1 MILVARNKIFIKFY
15 FSLVLISSCTDN
27 DYVTSYSFYGST
39 MGTTYTVVI
48 KSNDKKPV
56 SIKND
61 IEVILAKINQEM
73 STYDTD
79 SYISNFNKDIS
90 MKEFQLPRYFSQV
103 LEKSFYYYD
112 ISKGLFDITVHP
124 LYKLW
129 GFQSKTINVSEPLE
143 SQVLST
149 LEFVGMDNLIY
160 DSTRKSLQKTNLKTS
175 IDVSAIAKGYAVD
188 VISDYLIESGYK
200 SFLIDIGGEIKVS
213 SSDELFW
220 EIGIQ
225 KPNITEI
232 GSVSNVIRLRN
243 NAIATSGSYSNFI
256 DYINTNSKRCHIINP
271 KDGYPVIIEDGLIAS
286 ASVIANSCIDADAIA
301 TILMLQS
308 AKDALNFINRLENVE
323 AYLIY
328 IDNEEFKTVQSDG
341 FSKFIH

>member
-1 MILVARNKIFIKFY
+1 MILVARNKILIKFY
-15 FSLVLISSCTDN
+15 FSLILISSCTDN
-27 DYVTSYSFYGST
+27 DYVTSYSFNGST

-48 KSNDKKPV
+48 KNNNEKPV
-56 SIKND
+56 SMKND
-61 IEVILAKINQEM
+61 IETILAKINQEM

-90 MKEFQLPRYFSQV
+90 MKEFKLPSYFSQV
-103 LEKSFYYYD
+103 IEKSFYYYD

-124 LYKLW
+124 LYELW
-129 GFQSKTINVSEPLE
+129 GFQTKTINASEPLP

-149 LEFVGMDNLIY
+149 LKSVGMDNLIY
-160 DSTRKSLQKTNLKTS
+160 NSARKSLQKTNLKTS
-175 IDVSAIAKGYAVD
+175 IDLSAIAKGYAVD
-188 VISDYLIESGYK
+188 VISNYLIKSGYK

-213 SSDELFW
+213 SSDESFW

-256 DYINTNSKRCHIINP
+256 DYINTNSRRCHIINP
-271 KDGYPVIIEDGLIAS
+271 KDGYPIIIDDGLIVS

-308 AKDALNFINRLENVE
+308 AKDALNFVNSLENVE

-328 IDNEEFKTVQSDG
+328 IDNEEFKAAQSVG
-341 FSKFIH
+341 FGEFIN